1 MTRQPITLRQRQAN
15 LIIVLILSAIL
26 SVPLIQR
33 AQAEIPPATTVA
45 MTRLPRAT
53 PESVSMRSQRL
64 VDVEPLIAQGISTG
78 QFPGAVIC
86 VGRHGKVVYLRAF
99 GERQVVDDHVPMTT
113 DTVFD
118 MASITKPVVTATCIM
133 KLVETNHLRLTDK
146 LAEYFPEFSPHGKD
160 SIMIQD
166 LLLHQSGLIPDNALS
181 DYLDGPEKAWE
192 RICNLKLIAPVGKTF
207 KYSDVNFI
215 ALAYLVEKLSG
226 KSVAEFSHDEIF
238 APLGM
243 QETGYNP
250 NAELRQRAA
259 PTEKRDGQ
267 WMRGQVHD
275 PRAFALGGVA
285 GHAGLF
291 STVEDM
297 AVYAQ
302 MMLGRGSFE
311 FNGTHTRVLAPET
324 VQTMTSSYSV
334 SSGRRGLGW
343 DIQSPYSSNR
353 GNELSTRAFGH
364 GGFTGTVLWIDPDL
378 DLFFIFLSN
387 RVHPNGQGNVNRLAG
402 QILDIVATSIS
413 DESR

>member
-1 MTRQPITLRQRQAN
+1 MV
-15 LIIVLILSAIL
+15 VLILSAIL
-26 SVPLIQR
+26 GVPLGQR
-33 AQAEIPPATTVA
+33 LQAETPIATTVA
-45 MTRLPRAT
+45 MSRLPIST
-53 PESVSMRSQRL
+53 PESASMRSQRL
-64 VDVEPLIAQGISTG
+64 ADVEPLVKQGIAAG
-78 QFPGAVIC
+78 QLPGAVIC

-99 GERQVVDDHVPMTT
+99 GERQIVDDHLPMTT

-118 MASITKPVVTATCIM
+118 MASVTKPVATATSIM
-133 KLVETNHLRLTDK
+133 KLVETDQLRLNDK
-146 LAEYFPEFSPHGKD
+146 VAKYFPEFSPHGKD
-160 SIMIQD
+160 SITIQH

-181 DYLDGPEKAWE
+181 DYQDGPEKAWE

-215 ALAYLVEKLSG
+215 TLAYLIEKLSG
-226 KSVAEFSHDEIF
+226 KSIADFSHDEIF

-250 NAELRQRAA
+250 AAELKQRAA
-259 PTEKRDGQ
+259 PTEKRGGQ

-275 PRAFALGGVA
+275 PRAFALSGVA

-291 STVEDM
+291 STAEDM

-302 MMLGRGSFE
+302 MMLGQGSFE
-311 FNGTHTRVLAPET
+311 FDGKQTRILAPET
-324 VQTMTSSYSV
+324 VHLMTSSYPV

-353 GNELSTRAFGH
+353 GNELSMRAYGH

-378 DLFFIFLSN
+378 ELFFIFLSN
-387 RVHPNGQGNVNRLAG
+387 RVHPNGQGSVNQLAG
-402 QILDIVATSIS
+402 RILDIVATSII